1 MRRTLL
7 VIVGLVAAPALASAA
22 DMPVKAAAPV
32 PYVAAAYNWTGF
44 YFGGQIGYGW
54 QSDTTTNHTGSTSVP
69 PGFVT
74 SSNLNGL
81 LGGFYGG
88 YNYQVSQY
96 LFGIDGDFNWSDANS
111 ITTDVGPL
119 NGHFIT
125 DHHQMDWVTSV
136 TGRLGYVSNN
146 WLLFAKGGWAWAKF
160 VTNGTNSLV
169 LGGPAGGFSSA
180 STIRDGWTV
189 GAGLEYGVTSH
200 VSLKLEYDYV
210 GFLTSNFTST
220 DITVATGAIAMP
232 SKSAELHLSTVKAGI
247 AVRL

>member
-1 MRRTLL
+1 MRRTILL
-7 VIVGLVAAPALASAA
+7 IAGLVAAPAMASAA
-22 DMPVKAAAPV
+22 SPT

-44 YFGGQIGYGW
+44 YLGAQVGYGW
-54 QSDTTTNHTGSTSVP
+54 ANDTTTNNTGSTSVP
-69 PGFVT
+69 PGFT
-74 SSNLNGL
+74 SSSTTDGI

-111 ITTDVGPL
+111 TSIDVGPL
-119 NGHFIT
+119 NGHIIT

-160 VTNGTNSLV
+160 VSSATNGLV
-169 LGGPAGGFSSA
+169 VGGPVGGFSSA

-189 GAGLEYGVTSH
+189 GVGMEYGVTSN
-200 VSLKLEYDYV
+200 VSFKLEYDYV

-220 DITVATGAIAMP
+220 DQTVATGAIAMP
-232 SKSAELHLSTVKAGI
+232 SKSADSHLNVVKAGV
-247 AVRL
+247 AVHL